1 MGLSIFVVFSTWWSG
16 KPYCWRF
23 TECKT

>member
-23 TECKT
+23 TVCKT